1 MCFASCAPFVSGCSI
16 RQNSAWNNCELFK
29 YIIRALSKAL
39 SALDGVQIV
48 LLMDS
53 LPIHIAETVQRE
65 LQKASFLPVIVPPGT
80 TGKLQVPDTHIF
92 SPFKAELREQC
103 DKLRGRLKG
112 DMTMRSYVGCVG
124 AALDSV
130 LYGRSWAA
138 AFAQNG
144 YARDQVGVSSKLREV
159 ALEPVGACAPSAA
172 ELALC
177 CPRKRAAAADSLC
190 RKFVQS
196 KGGDRDE
203 RQAVRRRGQKRHATD
218 ALLKELDAKVC
229 IRVLVAWAIVVCC
242 SLGAHGQKQHREA
255 RVHDRR
261 VLFVL
266 CCAHRAARRD
276 QGTCHEGVLSW
287 QLARTVYG
295 PCVI

>member
-1 MCFASCAPFVSGCSI
+1 MCFASCAPLVSGCSI

-53 LPIHIAETVQRE
+53 LPIHIAEPVQRE

-130 LYGRSWAA
+130 LYGRSWTA

-203 RQAVRRRGQKRHATD
+203 RQVVRRSGQKRHATD

-229 IRVLVAWAIVVCC
+229 IRVLVPGRSWSVAVWAHTVRNSIARPAFMIGGFCLCFVVRTKLRDEIREHVMKECC
-242 SLGAHGQKQHREA
+242 RGSLRGQCMA
-255 RVHDRR
+255 
-261 VLFVL
+261 
-266 CCAHRAARRD
+266 CA
-276 QGTCHEGVLSW
+276 
-287 QLARTVYG
+287 
-295 PCVI
+295 